1 MPRRSLGALAAL
13 LAALGPLP
21 AYAVPS
27 GPAAPNLLI
36 EGKGFGHGVGMPQD
50 GAYAMATAGASAGD
64 ILAHFYPGT
73 SIGRRTG
80 TVQVSVLDST
90 GPVVIAFPGGGQV
103 VDAASGTQSPGF
115 PVTVTPGGSVQLSFT
130 GGAYRAKPLSGASMA
145 KIAPAAVPAAPSMAA
160 RPGPPA
166 APATTP
172 TTSLLSPLLNALTPS
187 TTPQGAIAPNVAR
200 PGVTPPVIAPPV
212 PTEAVSGRGLSAVP
226 KGDSVVALPGEGRSY
241 RGTIQA
247 AAGGGGLHLTD
258 AVDVEQYLRGMGE
271 VPASWPAAALQAQA
285 IAARTIAMAAVA
297 AGRPLCDSDQCQVYI
312 GAGNEDPATT
322 AAANAT
328 RGKVLMFGGA
338 LAEAV
343 YSASAGGVSATA
355 EEGFGPG
362 SPNPPYLQPAMYS
375 APDPQA
381 WAVTVPLAQMG
392 GRFGYRGELTGVRV
406 SRTGPSGRAL
416 ELTFDGSNGPM
427 AVDGHHFSDTLGL
440 RSTLY
445 TVRIQSAEEA
455 AGSEPSD
462 ALLPGLA
469 PLRSAIP
476 GRILVAAGMPSRGR
490 APWVGL
496 AVLLLAGWGLAMSR
510 RSGRGRGRRPCP
522 EQVTPEQPVAAEE
535 PAEKPQPQPVA
546 AAQGP
551 G

>member
-13 LAALGPLP
+13 LASIAPLP
-21 AYAVPS
+21 AHAAET
-27 GPAAPNLLI
+27 GQAAPAAPNLII

-50 GAYAMATAGASAGD
+50 GAYAMAAAGASAGD

-73 SIGRRTG
+73 SIGRRSG
-80 TVQVSVLDST
+80 TVQVSVLDSA
-90 GPVVIAFPGGGQV
+90 GPVVVSFPGGGQIL
-103 VDAASGTQSPGF
+103 DGGTGAPSPGF
-115 PVTVTPGGSVQLSFT
+115 PVTVSAGGSVSLSFT
-130 GGAYRAKPLSGASMA
+130 GGAYRARPISGASLA
-145 KIAPAAVPAAPSMAA
+145 RITPAPTAAVASTAA
-160 RPGPPA
+160 RPATSPA
-166 APATTP
+166 PVTTP
-172 TTSLLSPLLNALTPS
+172 TTGLLSPLLNALSPS
-187 TTPQGAIAPNVAR
+187 TVPPGAPAPIVAR
-200 PGVTPPVIAPPV
+200 PGVTPPATVPPP
-212 PTEAVSGRGLSAVP
+212 PTEAISSRGLSAVP
-226 KGDSVVALPGEGRSY
+226 TGDSATSLPGEGRSY

-247 AAGGGGLHLTD
+247 TAGGGGLHLNN

-271 VPASWPAAALQAQA
+271 VPANWPAAALQAQA

-297 AGRPLCDSDQCQVYI
+297 AGRPLCDDQQCQVYI

-322 AAANAT
+322 AAAAAT
-328 RGKVLMFGGA
+328 RGKVLLYGGG

-362 SPNPPYLQPAMYS
+362 SPNPPYLQPATYA

-381 WAVTVPLAQMG
+381 WAVTVPLAQLG
-392 GRFGYRGELTGVRV
+392 GRFGYRGALTGVRV

-416 ELTFDGSNGPM
+416 ELTFNGSSGPM
-427 AVDGHHFSDTLGL
+427 AVDGQRFFDTLGL

-455 AGSEPSD
+455 ATGSAPSD
-462 ALLPGLA
+462 ALLPGLS
-469 PLRSAIP
+469 PLHPATP
-476 GRILVAAGMPSRGR
+476 GRVLVAAGMPTHGR

-496 AVLLLAGWGLAMSR
+496 ATLLLAALLLADRGLATSR
-510 RSGRGRGRRPCP
+510 PPGRSRIRSRPP
-522 EQVTPEQPVAAEE
+522 RPDPVDSEE
-535 PAEKPQPQPVA
+535 P
-546 AAQGP
+546 GS